1 MLGLLLSLWA
11 HGFCVCVENESDVDE
26 YLPEQSGSN
35 MVFLER
41 AVEPDHSD
49 HDDEEDFNIA
59 STELLHVD
67 DMTDSGGMYDAH
79 IPLRISL
86 LYPLSFPWWT
96 EPVKQLSYF
105 LTQC

>member
-1 MLGLLLSLWA
+1 
-11 HGFCVCVENESDVDE
+11 
-26 YLPEQSGSN
+26 

-67 DMTDSGGMYDAH
+67 DMTDSGGMYDAY
-79 IPLRISL
+79 IPLRIRL
-86 LYPLSFPWWT
+86 LYPLIFFLD
-96 EPVKQLSYF
+96 ELNLQNSY
-105 LTQC
+105 LITLHRV